1 MKKEVSM
8 VSIPLNK
15 NRHNLLIGLL
25 MLILAVLFLLYMGSS
40 MVRSTKAFW
49 EEGHIERLLE

>member
-8 VSIPLNK
+8 VSIQLNE
-15 NRHNLLIGLL
+15 NRHNLLIGVI
-25 MLILAVLFLLYMGSS
+25 MVILAVLFLLYMGSS

-49 EEGHIERLLE
+49 EESNIERLLE

>member
-1 MKKEVSM
+1 M
-8 VSIPLNK
+8 VPIPLNEH
-15 NRHNLLIGLL
+15 RHNLLIGLL

-49 EEGHIERLLE
+49 GKSSIERLLD

>member
-8 VSIPLNK
+8 VSIQLNE
-15 NRHNLLIGLL
+15 NRHNLLIGVI
-25 MLILAVLFLLYMGSS
+25 MAVVAVLFLLYMGSS

-49 EEGHIERLLE
+49 EESSIERLLQ

>member
-8 VSIPLNK
+8 VSIQLNE
-15 NRHNLLIGLL
+15 NRHNLLIGVI
-25 MLILAVLFLLYMGSS
+25 MVILAILFLLYMGSS

-49 EEGHIERLLE
+49 EESNIERLLE